1 MTATPVPT
9 RLLVVLGALVLLA
22 AAFFVVRP
30 VLLDS
35 GDSSSSS
42 LPVTPAPANS
52 ANPTPTQPAP
62 TPAAPAK
69 PKVELLPGVPAA
81 IASKLQSSRTVVVSL
96 YASTAKVDRDAM
108 TQAAKGAK
116 QGGAPFV
123 SMDVISDK

>member
-1 MTATPVPT
+1 MTATPIPT
-9 RLLVVLGALVLLA
+9 RLLVVLGALILLA

-42 LPVTPAPANS
+42 LPVTPAPAS
-52 ANPTPTQPAP
+52 PTPTQPSP